1 MIDEKDWE
9 QERGRLELVTEKL
22 HARIAELEPEVAGLR
37 EQAVEI
43 RKRFWEEV
51 TVNTSNNEDF
61 EETFYSIKQQEA
73 LLSERERSHRLRTQ
87 QWSNMKRLLPS
98 PYFGRFD
105 FIEDGLGLS
114 EQIYIG
120 VASFVDSDGLSFLIY
135 DWRTPVASLYYD
147 YSPGA
152 AAYDTPGGRVTGT
165 MELKRQYQIRDGQLR
180 NVIDTSLTIGDEL
193 LQQALGQGAD
203 AQMKSIVA
211 TIQKEQNAI
220 IREDSSRML
229 IVQGAAGSGKTSAAL
244 QRVAYLLYKH
254 RDKLKAD
261 QIVLFSPNPM
271 FNSYV
276 STVLPELGEENMQ
289 QATFQEYLEQGIGSG
304 LRIED
309 PFDQIEYV
317 LTEQATPEYRARL
330 KGIEYKASAKYLET
344 LRRYSEWLE
353 REGMKFHGI
362 RFRDR
367 DLITAEQMKARFYG
381 YEPSMRLANRV
392 ILLQE
397 WLLKE
402 LASLERKEREADW
415 VQEELD
421 YLDKEQYAEAFRQLH
436 KERDVFEFGEQ
447 FEEIRE
453 KLLGKRRLDEGDFD
467 YAEREEALL
476 RGMVAKMSFKPLRRS
491 VKRMAFIDKVGLYV
505 QLFGDPEAFQ
515 SMTKGAEAPEQWPEI
530 CEQTKEKLGGLEL
543 FYEDAT
549 PFLYLQELVEGVRM
563 STEVRHVFVDEGQD
577 YSMFQYEFLRRLF
590 PRARMTILGDFSQ
603 AIFTQATELHGEQ
616 SPLTRLYGESET
628 NLVRLVRSYRS
639 TREIVEFTKSLLPGG
654 QEIIPFDRSG
664 KKPVLVKADDDLRLA
679 ERIAEDIAAL
689 KAEGFASIAVIA
701 KTAAESRAAYES
713 LIAHGCQG
721 IKLVTKNTLTFEKGV
736 MVLPAYLAKGVE
748 FDAAL
753 IHDASSRTYV
763 RESERKLFYT
773 ACTRAMHRLLLY
785 ATGEWTPFLQAVDPS
800 LYETA
805 TLKQPLF

>member
-1 MIDEKDWE
+1 MIEEMDWKQEKE
-9 QERGRLELVTEKL
+9 RLELITEKL
-22 HARIAELEPEVAGLR
+22 QARIAELEPEVAGLR

-87 QWSNMKRLLPS
+87 QWRNMKRLLPS

-105 FIEDGLGLS
+105 FKEDGLGFT

-120 VASFVDSDGLSFLIY
+120 VASFVDTDGLSFLIY
-135 DWRTPVASLYYD
+135 DWRTPVASMYYD

-152 AAYDTPGGRVTGT
+152 ASYDTPGGRVTGK
-165 MELKRQYQIRDGQLR
+165 MEQKRQYQIRAGQLR

-220 IREDSSRML
+220 IREDGSRML

-289 QATFQEYLEQGIGSG
+289 QATFQEYLEQGIGSA

-317 LTEQATPEYRARL
+317 LTEQAAPEYRARL
-330 KGIEYKASAKYLET
+330 KGIEYKASVTYLET
-344 LRRYSEWLE
+344 LRSYSQWLE
-353 REGMKFHGI
+353 RKGMKFRGI

-367 DLITAEQMKARFYG
+367 DLITAEQMREQFYG
-381 YEPSMRLANRV
+381 YDPSMRLANRV

-402 LASLERKEREADW
+402 LAQLERKEQEADW

-421 YLDKEQYAEAFRQLH
+421 YLDNEQYAEAFSQLH
-436 KERDVFEFGEQ
+436 KERDVFDFGEQ
-447 FEEIRE
+447 FEVIRE
-453 KLLGKRRLDEGDFD
+453 KVLGKRRRDEGDFD

-476 RGMVAKMSFKPLRRS
+476 RGMVAKESFKPLRRS
-491 VKRMAFIDKVGLYV
+491 VKRMAFIDKVGIYA
-505 QLFGDPEAFQ
+505 QLFEDQAAFRE
-515 SMTKGAEAPEQWPEI
+515 MTNGAEVPELWPEI
-530 CEQTKEKLGGLEL
+530 CGQTTEKLGRLEL

-549 PFLYLQELVEGVRM
+549 PFLYLQELIEGVRM

-590 PRARMTILGDFSQ
+590 PRARMTILGDFGQ
-603 AIFTQATELHGEQ
+603 AIFTQATELHGEH
-616 SPLTRLYGESET
+616 SPLIRLYGESET
-628 NLVRLVRSYRS
+628 KLIRLVRSYRS
-639 TREIVEFTKSLLPGG
+639 TREIVEFTRSLLPGG
-654 QEIIPFDRSG
+654 GEIIPFDRSG
-664 KKPVLVKADDDLRLA
+664 RKPILVQADDGIRLA
-679 ERIAEDIAAL
+679 ARIAQDVAAL
-689 KAEGFASIAVIA
+689 QAEGFSSIAVIA
-701 KTAAESRAAYES
+701 KTAAESAVAYDS
-713 LIAHGCQG
+713 LIAQGCQG
-721 IKLVTKNTLTFEKGV
+721 IKLITKDTLTFEKGV
-736 MVLPAYLAKGVE
+736 LVLPAYLAKGVE

-753 IHDASSRTYV
+753 IYDASSRTYE
-763 RESERKLFYT
+763 RDSERKLFYT
-773 ACTRAMHRLLLY
+773 ACTRAMHRLMLY
-785 ATGEWTPFLQAVDPS
+785 STGEWTPFLQEVDPS
-800 LYETA
+800 LYEA
-805 TLKQPLF
+805 AR